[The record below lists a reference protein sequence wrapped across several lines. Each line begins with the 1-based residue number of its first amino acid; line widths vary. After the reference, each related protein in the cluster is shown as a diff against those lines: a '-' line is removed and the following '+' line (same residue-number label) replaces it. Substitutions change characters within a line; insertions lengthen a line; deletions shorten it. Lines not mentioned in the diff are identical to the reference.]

1 MMLPFTYALRNLFR
15 DPSRLAQTVGG
26 SALVVLLLIA
36 AVALN
41 QGMDSV
47 LSASGSAKNV
57 ILLGKGSEES
67 IERSEVGIAAES
79 AAATSISGIQ
89 SKLGVAAISGEI
101 TYQAP
106 LKTESGIEEPA
117 LLRGVLEQALLVH
130 TTVSLLEGSFP
141 GPGEAMVGH
150 LAHRMLGVD
159 EEELVVGKNLY
170 FGETAVRISGRFSAP
185 GTVLESEIWF
195 DRNDLASLTQRDSL
209 SSITLRLDRVDM
221 DEVELFT
228 FQRNDLELS
237 AIREDQY
244 YEKLSIFYKPIQVMT
259 WVTAALVSAG
269 AIFGG
274 LNTLYAAFAA
284 RIKEMAT
291 LQSIGYTRTAL
302 FVSLIQESLL
312 ATLTGTL
319 LAFILAYFLLDGR
332 TVPFSIG
339 TFTLT
344 LTPTV
349 IVSGLV
355 TGILL
360 GSIGTLPPAMRCL
373 LPSLPKA
380 LRSS

>member
-1 MMLPFTYALRNLFR
+1 MLPFTYALRNLFR

-47 LSASGSAKNV
+47 LATSGSPRNV
-57 ILLGKGSEES
+57 ILVGKGSEES
-67 IERSEVGIAAES
+67 IERSEVEIGAES
-79 AAATSISGIQ
+79 AAATSIASIE
-89 SKLGVAAISGEI
+89 SRLGVSAISGEI
-101 TYQAP
+101 VYQAP
-106 LKTESGIEEPA
+106 IRTESGREEPS
-117 LLRGVLEQALLVH
+117 LLRGVLEKALLVH
-130 TTVSLLEGSFP
+130 TSVRLLEGNFP
-141 GPGEAMVGH
+141 GPGEVMVGH
-150 LAHRMLGVD
+150 LAHRKLGVD
-159 EEELVVGKNLY
+159 EEELKIGKKLF
-170 FGETAVRISGRFSAP
+170 FGETSVTISGRFEAP
-185 GTVLESEIWF
+185 GTVQESEIWF

-209 SSITLRLDRVDM
+209 SAVIIRLKEPDI
-221 DEVELFT
+221 EEAELFT

-244 YEKLSIFYKPIQVMT
+244 YEKLSIFYKPIKMMT
-259 WVTAALVSAG
+259 WVTAALVGAG

-284 RIKEMAT
+284 RIKEMGT

-302 FVSLIQESLL
+302 FISLIQESLL

-319 LAFILAYFLLDGR
+319 VAFVLAYFLLDGR

-339 TFTLT
+339 TFTLA

-349 IVSGLV
+349 IMSGLA

-360 GSIGTLPPAMRCL
+360 GSIGTLPPALRCL

>member
-1 MMLPFTYALRNLFR
+1 
-15 DPSRLAQTVGG
+15 
-26 SALVVLLLIA
+26 VVLLLIA

-47 LSASGSAKNV
+47 LSASGSPNNV

-67 IERSEVGIAAES
+67 VERSEVSITAES
-79 AAATSISGIQ
+79 AAATTIAGVKSL
-89 SKLGVAAISGEI
+89 LGVAAISGEI
-101 TYQAP
+101 IYQAP
-106 LKTESGIEEPA
+106 IKTESGIEEPA
-117 LLRGVLEQALLVH
+117 LLRGVLEKALLVH
-130 TTVSLLEGSFP
+130 TTVSLLEGTFP

-150 LAHRMLGVD
+150 LAHRKLGVD
-159 EEELVVGKNLY
+159 EDELAVGKKIS
-170 FGETAVRISGRFSAP
+170 FGDTPVRISGTFAAP

-209 SSITLRLDRVDM
+209 SSITLRLENPNMED
-221 DEVELFT
+221 VELFT

-237 AIREDQY
+237 AIREDHY
-244 YEKLSIFYKPIQVMT
+244 YEKLSIFYEPIKIMT
-259 WVTAALVSAG
+259 WVTAALVGAG

-319 LAFILAYFLLDGR
+319 VAFILAYLLLDGR

-349 IVSGLV
+349 ILSGLIA
-355 TGILL
+355 GILL
-360 GSIGTLPPAMRCL
+360 GSLGTLPPAIRCL

-380 LRSS
+380 LRSN

>member
-1 MMLPFTYALRNLFR
+1 MLPFTYALRNLFR

-47 LSASGSAKNV
+47 LATSGSPRNV
-57 ILLGKGSEES
+57 ILVGKGSEES
-67 IERSEVGIAAES
+67 IERSEVEIGAES
-79 AAATSISGIQ
+79 AAATSIASIE
-89 SKLGVAAISGEI
+89 SRLGVSAISGEI
-101 TYQAP
+101 VYQAP
-106 LKTESGIEEPA
+106 IRTESGREEPS
-117 LLRGVLEQALLVH
+117 LLRGVLEKALLVH
-130 TTVSLLEGSFP
+130 TSVRLLEGNFP
-141 GPGEAMVGH
+141 GPGEVMVGH
-150 LAHRMLGVD
+150 LAHRKLGVD
-159 EEELVVGKNLY
+159 EEELKIGKKLF
-170 FGETAVRISGRFSAP
+170 FGETSVTISGRFEAP
-185 GTVLESEIWF
+185 GTVQESEIWF

-209 SSITLRLDRVDM
+209 SAVIIRLKEPDI
-221 DEVELFT
+221 EEAELFT

-237 AIREDQY
+237 AIREDLY
-244 YEKLSIFYKPIQVMT
+244 YEKLSIFYKPIKMMT
-259 WVTAALVSAG
+259 WVTAALVGAG

-284 RIKEMAT
+284 RIKEMGT

-302 FVSLIQESLL
+302 FISLIQESLL

-319 LAFILAYFLLDGR
+319 VAFVLAYFLLDGR

-339 TFTLT
+339 TFTLA

-349 IVSGLV
+349 ILSGLA

-360 GSIGTLPPAMRCL
+360 GSIGTLPPALRCL

>member
-1 MMLPFTYALRNLFR
+1 MLPFSYALRNLFR

-41 QGMDSV
+41 QGMDRV
-47 LSASGSAKNV
+47 LSSSGSPKNV
-57 ILLGKGSEES
+57 ILVGKGSEES
-67 IERSEVGIAAES
+67 IERSEVAIAAES
-79 AAATSISGIQ
+79 AAETSIYGIDTP
-89 SKLGVAAISGEI
+89 LGVAAISGEI
-101 TYQAP
+101 IYQAP
-106 LKTESGIEEPA
+106 IRTESGKVEPS
-117 LLRGVLEQALLVH
+117 LLRGVLEKALLVH
-130 TTVSLLEGSFP
+130 TTVRLLEGTFP
-141 GPGEAMVGH
+141 GPGEVMVGH
-150 LAHRMLGVD
+150 LAHRKLGVQI
-159 EEELVVGKNLY
+159 EEFAIGKKLY
-170 FGETAVRISGRFSAP
+170 FGDSPVTISGRFTAP

-209 SSITLRLDRVDM
+209 SAIVLRMEEGDVD
-221 DEVELFT
+221 EAELFA
-228 FQRNDLELS
+228 FQRNDLELA
-237 AIREDQY
+237 AIREDKY
-244 YEKLSIFYKPIQVMT
+244 YQKLSIFYQPIQIMT
-259 WVTAALVSAG
+259 WVTAALVGAG

-284 RIKEMAT
+284 RIKEMGT

-302 FVSLIQESLL
+302 FISIIQESLL

-319 LAFILAYFLLDGR
+319 LAFVLAYFLLDGR

-349 IVSGLV
+349 IISGLV

-360 GSIGTLPPAMRCL
+360 GSLGTLPPALRCL